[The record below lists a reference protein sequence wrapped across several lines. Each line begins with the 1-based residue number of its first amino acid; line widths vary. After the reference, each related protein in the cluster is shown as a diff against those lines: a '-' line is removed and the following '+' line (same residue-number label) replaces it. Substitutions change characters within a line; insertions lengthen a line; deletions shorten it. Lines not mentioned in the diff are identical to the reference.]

1 MARTP
6 EKIAG
11 DLLEV
16 IDDRA
21 SALTDRIKE
30 AELDSEIVEETRN
43 VTAMVE
49 CAHRLRRVVAKSG

>member
-6 EKIAG
+6 KEIAG

-21 SALTDRIKE
+21 SALADELKE
-30 AELDSEIVEETRN
+30 AELDSEIVEETRH
-43 VTAMVE
+43 VTEMVE
-49 CAHRLRRVVAKSG
+49 CAHRLRRVIAKSG